1 LNGELAALLL
11 LPALSVHVIVPVA
24 ELLSGPEYVPP
35 EHPARPEPGLGSLPP
50 PLSATGALY
59 QPAWSAARVGL
70 PPVTVGATESMCTLT
85 VFWSVPSLFDAE
97 HVSVVIPCCD
107 TGNEFAPTWKQFP
120 PGVAPAGTVNVT
132 MIGDVNHPLPGV
144 LGMLTEME
152 GNAACA
158 IGTSVSETN
167 AT

>member
-1 LNGELAALLL
+1 
-11 LPALSVHVIVPVA
+11 
-24 ELLSGPEYVPP
+24 
-35 EHPARPEPGLGSLPP
+35 
-50 PLSATGALY
+50 
-59 QPAWSAARVGL
+59 
-70 PPVTVGATESMCTLT
+70 
-85 VFWSVPSLFDAE
+85 
-97 HVSVVIPCCD
+97 
-107 TGNEFAPTWKQFP
+107 
-120 PGVAPAGTVNVT
+120 VNVT